1 MRSWRRL
8 SGGILGSAL
17 AVLVFSSPALAANTN
32 VAAAGNAITG
42 GLAFAPPAVDVNVGD
57 TVTWTN
63 TDFLVPHTVTEDHG
77 LFNLGGTF
85 GVPPI
90 VPLGFGPGEKVSRA
104 FDAGTFHYFC
114 EVHPVQMHGVVAA
127 AMRLSSQPATRIRV
141 KKKRRHGKLR
151 KRKVRV
157 RFNQI
162 TAVWGTVQLPSGQ
175 VFDVQ
180 MKQGGD
186 WKTVRDGV
194 TGLSGRFDGRKSGTA
209 SSFRAR
215 VRRDTDPG
223 SASDWSPVAS
233 ITP

>member
-1 MRSWRRL
+1 M
-8 SGGILGSAL
+8 LGSAL
-17 AVLVFSSPALAANTN
+17 AVLAFSSPALAANTN

-42 GLAFAPPAVDVNVGD
+42 GLAFAPPAIDVNVGD

-77 LFNLGGTF
+77 LFVLSGTYA
-85 GVPPI
+85 
-90 VPLGFGPGEKVSRA
+90 VPLAGPGFGPRQKVARQ

-114 EVHPVQMHGVVAA
+114 EIHPVQMRGVVAA

-151 KRKVRV
+151 KRKVRK
-157 RFNQI
+157 RFNQV
-162 TAVWGTVQLPSGQ
+162 TAVWGAVQLPNGQ

-194 TGLSGRFDGRKSGTA
+194 TGLSGLFDGGKHGTT

>member
-1 MRSWRRL
+1 MF
-8 SGGILGSAL
+8 GAAL
-17 AVLVFSSPALAANTN
+17 AVLALAPAAQAANAS
-32 VAAAGNAITG
+32 VDAAGNAITG
-42 GLAFAPPAVDVNVGD
+42 GLAFTPPAVDVNVGD

-77 LFNLGGTF
+77 LFVLSGTYT
-85 GVPPI
+85 
-90 VPLGFGPGEKVSRA
+90 VPLTAPGFGPGQKVARQ

-114 EVHPVQMHGVVAA
+114 EIHPVQMRATVAA
-127 AMRLSSQPATRIRV
+127 AMRLSSKPATRTRV
-141 KKKRRHGKLR
+141 KKTRRHGKLR
-151 KRKVRV
+151 KRKIRK

-162 TAVWGTVQLPSGQ
+162 TAVWGATQLPDGE

-194 TGLSGRFDGRKSGTA
+194 TGLSGLFDGGKSGTT

-215 VRRDTDPG
+215 VRRDADPT
-223 SASDWSPVAS
+223 SSSDWSPVAA
-233 ITP
+233 ITS

>member
-1 MRSWRRL
+1 M
-8 SGGILGSAL
+8 LGSAL
-17 AVLVFSSPALAANTN
+17 AVLAFSSPALAANTN
-32 VAAAGNAITG
+32 VDAAGNAFTG

-77 LFNLGGTF
+77 LFRLAGTF
-85 GVPPI
+85 GPPLT
-90 VPLGFGPGEKVSRA
+90 VGGFAPGEKVARQ

-114 EVHPVQMHGVVAA
+114 EIHPVQMRAVVAA

-157 RFNQI
+157 RFNQV
-162 TAVWGTVQLPSGQ
+162 TAVWGALQLPSGQ

-194 TGLSGRFDGRKSGTA
+194 TGLSGLFDGGKSGTT

-223 SASDWSPVAS
+223 SGSDWSPVAS

>member
-1 MRSWRRL
+1 L
-8 SGGILGSAL
+8 LGAAL
-17 AVLVFSSPALAANTN
+17 ALFAVVPAAQAANAS

-42 GLAFAPPAVDVNVGD
+42 GLAFAPASTDISVGD

-63 TDFLVPHTVTEDHG
+63 TDFLAPHTATEDHG
-77 LFNLGGTF
+77 LFNLSGTF
-85 GVPPI
+85 GAPPI
-90 VPLGFGPGEKVSRA
+90 VPFGFGPNEKVSRV

-114 EVHPVQMHGVVAA
+114 EVHPVQMRAVVAA
-127 AMRLSSQPATRIRV
+127 AMRVSSKPVTRTKI

-157 RFNQI
+157 PGSQV
-162 TAVWGTVQLPSGQ
+162 TAVWGAVQLPDGQ

-180 MKQGGD
+180 MKKGGGD

-194 TGLSGRFDGRKSGTA
+194 TGLSGLFDGGKPGTT

-215 VRRDTDPG
+215 VRRDTDPA
-223 SASDWSPVAS
+223 SASDWSPVATVTS
-233 ITP
+233 